1 LSEKKSWSK
10 NGNFIAT
17 VLTFSVAGMEMTL
30 GDTAVTI
37 GGRYLSDSVKL
48 ESKKKRN
55 EKNANEKTENAN
67 T

>member
-1 LSEKKSWSK
+1 MSKKKSWSK

-37 GGRYLSDSVKL
+37 GGRYLSDLVEL
-48 ESKKKRN
+48 ESKKK
-55 EKNANEKTENAN
+55 ETKKTP
-67 T
+67 TKR

>member
-1 LSEKKSWSK
+1 MSKKKSWSK

-37 GGRYLSDSVKL
+37 GGRYLSDLVEL
-48 ESKKKRN
+48 ESKKK
-55 EKNANEKTENAN
+55 ETKKMDT
-67 T
+67 

>member
-1 LSEKKSWSK
+1 LSKKKSWSK

-37 GGRYLSDSVKL
+37 GGRYLSDLVEL
-48 ESKKKRN
+48 ESKKK
-55 EKNANEKTENAN
+55 ETKKTP
-67 T
+67 TKR

>member
-1 LSEKKSWSK
+1 M

-37 GGRYLSDSVKL
+37 GGRYLSDLVEL
-48 ESKKKRN
+48 ESKKK
-55 EKNANEKTENAN
+55 ETKKTP
-67 T
+67 TKR